1 MNDKKIELAID
12 IIQRKIAH
20 TLKSNKD
27 VDRNKMKNELQKL
40 IKEEE
45 KIYEL
50 DEKIIDKVFN
60 IYLKEIRQ

>member
-50 DEKIIDKVFN
+50 DERIIDKVFN

>member
-1 MNDKKIELAID
+1 MNDKKVELAID

-20 TLKSNKD
+20 TIKNNKKAD
-27 VDRNKMKNELQKL
+27 KNELKNELLKL

-50 DEKIIDKVFN
+50 DEKTIDKVCN
-60 IYLKEIRQ
+60 IYVKDIRQ

>member
-1 MNDKKIELAID
+1 MNDKKVELAID

-20 TLKSNKD
+20 YMKNNKD
-27 VDRNKMKNELQKL
+27 ADKNTLKNELLEL

-50 DEKIIDKVFN
+50 DEKTIDKVCN
-60 IYLKEIRQ
+60 IYLKDIKQ

>member
-1 MNDKKIELAID
+1 MNDKRAELAID

-20 TLKSNKD
+20 SMKNSKGIDKNNL
-27 VDRNKMKNELQKL
+27 KNELLKL

-50 DEKIIDKVFN
+50 DEKTIDKVCN
-60 IYLKEIRQ
+60 IYLKDIKQ